1 MSEKETFLKTLKEI
15 ETILRTLLANT
26 VRASHSTLPRFISMQ
41 KKNLEDLKKV
51 LKEFDDEELTSY
63 IFEYYDYRNGKMDG
77 ELGDI
82 FTDTLEFIE
91 DMYKLLPDYIADE
104 LFSYIIS
111 LPDTKLYDE
120 LYNKVLSKYLSN
132 IRSDSKMVNVSEK
145 ADALSD
151 AFYKAYQGRHNKI
164 DDELIKYFLEHA

>member
-15 ETILRTLLANT
+15 ETTLRTLLANT
-26 VRASHSTLPRFISMQ
+26 KRASHSTLPRFIDYQ

-51 LKEFDDEELTSY
+51 LKELDNEELTSY

-82 FTDTLEFIE
+82 IDDTLGFIE
-91 DMYKLLPDYIADE
+91 DMYKLLPDYIANE
-104 LFSYIIS
+104 LYEYIIS
-111 LPDTKLYDE
+111 LSDRKLRDE
-120 LYNKVLSKYLSN
+120 LYNTVLSYMRN
-132 IRSDSKMVNVSEK
+132 IRTDSKMVNVSEK

-164 DDELIKYFLEHA
+164 DDELIKHFLEHE